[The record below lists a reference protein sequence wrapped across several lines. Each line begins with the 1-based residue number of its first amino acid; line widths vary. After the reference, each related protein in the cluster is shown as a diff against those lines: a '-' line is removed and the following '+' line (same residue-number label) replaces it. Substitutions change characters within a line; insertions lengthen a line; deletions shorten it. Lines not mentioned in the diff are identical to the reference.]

1 MIFKVVFLDS
11 AEQDLRELRH
21 YLLRNFE
28 KPGWQASYSKIKN
41 SVSILKSLPFGGG
54 VPEEL
59 DRLGLTQFRQIISG
73 MNRIIYE
80 VRQETVYIHLVC
92 DTRKDLK
99 MLLMQRLLH

>member
-21 YLLRNFE
+21 YLLRSFG
-28 KPGWQASYSKIKN
+28 KTGWQASYSKIKN
-41 SVSILKSLPFGGG
+41 SVSILKSLPFGGV

-99 MLLMQRLLH
+99 MLLTQRLFR